1 MTSSDQLHIVNRC
14 LHTPHEAFI
23 LAQAG
28 LVVDLVKTQR
38 LLVLVRCRG
47 ECALF
52 VYISQ
57 SFPIKSHD
65 EIVLEKTLPIN
76 SGFKFDIDSSIRS
89 GPDAVYI
96 SVSLNKQKLL
106 FEMTPGYHTQNFVSE
121 MYRVTDSVTTNAQTA
136 ATNFSWLDK
145 YKTAGYDKCD
155 SGNGSLSSQQMA
167 TVLVNPIVGL
177 DRESLVN
184 YQINRKEDQFTDLST
199 FKFFVGTWNVNGQNP
214 DDMSLQTWL
223 AVDAEPPDFYV
234 IGFQEL
240 DLSKEAFVF
249 PESVKEE
256 IWMRAVSDGLHP
268 AAKYCLVKHIR
279 LVAMLLIVYAKPELM
294 DDVTNISV
302 DTVGTGIMGKLGNK
316 GGVTTRLRFHASDIC
331 FVNSHL
337 AAHVEELERRNQD
350 YSDICARTNFVTF
363 EREDMSSLP
372 SRVLKIK
379 DHESVIWLGDLNYR
393 INGLDTQQ
401 VKHHLINNNLN
412 ELKKCDQFH
421 QQRNQRKIFVGFQ
434 EGEISFQP
442 TYKYDPGTNTWD
454 SSEKARPPAWTDR
467 ILWRGDNIKQTS
479 YRSHMDLVVSDHKPV
494 SAVFD
499 IDIKVIDKSKRQKVR
514 EEVLKKFDMLENDFL
529 PQVMV
534 DTTELIYDTVKFMEN
549 KWQSLS
555 IANTGQV
562 QAQFEF
568 IQKPGET
575 SYCKPWLTVEPFSGC
590 IMPGEK
596 CEVRI
601 TMNVDKRTGHALNS
615 GKDQLYDILVLHL
628 LGGKDIFITV
638 SGQYIKSS
646 FGCSID
652 SLVKL
657 KVPVGRLS
665 PGHILSLENGEL
677 SKIPEE
683 YLVSGS
689 SGSTGYQ
696 IPKEIWLLCDRIK
709 NEGLDKENLFLTP
722 GKKKEMVLIRDWLDS
737 GLPVESPQVSVHS
750 LAESLLIFIESLREP
765 VIPYSM
771 LGRCLEWSSN
781 YLQCK
786 QIVSQ
791 LPANHKYLFD
801 YLIGFLREV
810 LKSSFCNA
818 LEPKIVAALFSSI
831 ILREPPEQ
839 VCRAK
844 LIYEVQKKKTNFI
857 YMFITQPNTE

>member
-1 MTSSDQLHIVNRC
+1 MTTSDQLNIVNRC
-14 LHTPHEAFI
+14 LHSPHEAFI
-23 LAQAG
+23 LVQAG

-38 LLVLVRCRG
+38 LLVLVRCRA
-47 ECALF
+47 ESALF

-57 SFPIKSHD
+57 TFPIKSHD

-76 SGFKFDIDSSIRS
+76 SSFKFDIDSSIRS

-121 MYRVTDSVTTNAQTA
+121 MYRVTDSVTTNGQTA
-136 ATNFSWLDK
+136 PTNFSWLDK
-145 YKTAGYDKCD
+145 YKTAGCDKSD
-155 SGNGSLSSQQMA
+155 SGNSSLSGQQMA

-249 PESVKEE
+249 PESAKEE
-256 IWMRAVSDGLHP
+256 IWMRAVADGLHP

-279 LVAMLLIVYAKPELM
+279 LVAMLLIVYAKPELE
-294 DDVTNISV
+294 DHVTNISV

-421 QQRNQRKIFVGFQ
+421 QQRNQRKIFVGYQ

-499 IDIKVIDKSKRQKVR
+499 VDIKVIDKSKRQKVR

-601 TMNVDKRTGHALNS
+601 SMNVDKRTGHALNC

-638 SGQYIKSS
+638 SGQYVKSS

-657 KVPVGRLS
+657 KVPVGQLS
-665 PGHILSLENGEL
+665 PGQVLSLENGEY

-683 YLVSGS
+683 HLVSGS

-709 NEGLDKENLFLTP
+709 SEGLDKENLFLTP

-737 GLPVESPQVSVHS
+737 GLPIESPQVSVHS

-771 LGRCLEWSSN
+771 LGGCLEWSSN

-791 LPANHKYLFD
+791 LPTNHKYLFD

-844 LIYEVQKKKTNFI
+844 LLYEVQKKKTNFI
-857 YMFITQPNTE
+857 YMFITQPNAE